1 MEKLQKKLF
10 TQIEKDREEREEM
23 ERVRQELYLEEQ
35 EELVRN
41 HERVEIERKLR
52 QRIDLQKQHSEQ
64 IQFKAMREAAE
75 RDEEERIK
83 VQMLDK
89 FAADDKIEQ
98 MNAQRRR
105 MKQLEH
111 KRAVES
117 LLEDRRNRLNADKQ
131 RELDEKVMQD
141 KLDAYRK
148 QIVEEERVKLLREH
162 ATKLLGY
169 LPKGVIRDAGDL
181 AALGEDFQ
189 KQYKKR
195 QVDFF
200 GDDEAWTRKV

>member
-1 MEKLQKKLF
+1 
-10 TQIEKDREEREEM
+10 M

-52 QRIDLQKQHSEQ
+52 QRIDLQKQHAEQ
-64 IQFKAMREAAE
+64 IQFKEMREHAE

-83 VQMLDK
+83 QQMLEK

-111 KRAVES
+111 KRAVDA
-117 LLEDRRNRLNADKQ
+117 LLDDRRQRLNIEKQ

-148 QIVEEERVKLLREH
+148 QIIEEERVKLLQEH

-169 LPKGVIRDAGDL
+169 LPKGVIRDSKDLSVLGD
-181 AALGEDFQ
+181 DFQ

-200 GDDEAWTRKV
+200 GDDEGWTRKV